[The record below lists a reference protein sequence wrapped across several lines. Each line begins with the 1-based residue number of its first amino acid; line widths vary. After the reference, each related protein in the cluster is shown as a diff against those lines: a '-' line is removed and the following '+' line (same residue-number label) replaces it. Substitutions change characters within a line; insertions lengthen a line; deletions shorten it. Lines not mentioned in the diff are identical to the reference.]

1 MGYSHSFYKKE
12 LTHSKKN
19 WNAFLTDVKKVASR
33 FKLCIPNS
41 VAFITDK
48 DDLINGD
55 IDIKIG
61 DGMGEG
67 LPPEFDGDHIWFNG
81 VEDESHETLCIDRDH
96 KAKLDDESNMGDY
109 YREMWESDAEIFG
122 FTKTNRKPYDLL
134 VTATLVLYKHHFK
147 KKVSVKFED
156 GFAGF
161 QEGLKLVNDTL
172 GYKIVKE
179 DIYNPKE

>member
-1 MGYSHSFYKKE
+1 MGYSHYFYKKE
-12 LTHSKKN
+12 LKHSN
-19 WNAFLTDVKKVASR
+19 VSWNAFLKDVKKVACR
-33 FKLCIPNS
+33 FKLAIPKS

-48 DDLINGD
+48 EELIKGD

-67 LPPEFDGDHIWFNG
+67 LPPEFDEEHIWFNG
-81 VEDESHETLCIDRDH
+81 VGDDSHETLHICKDDTE
-96 KAKLDDESNMGDY
+96 KLEGSMSDY
-109 YREMWESDAEIFG
+109 YKDMWRCDKHIFG

-147 KKVSVKFED
+147 DKVEIRSDD
-156 GFAGF
+156 GFDGF
-161 QEGLKLVNDTL
+161 KEGLELVNSTL

-179 DIYNPKE
+179 DIYNPEE